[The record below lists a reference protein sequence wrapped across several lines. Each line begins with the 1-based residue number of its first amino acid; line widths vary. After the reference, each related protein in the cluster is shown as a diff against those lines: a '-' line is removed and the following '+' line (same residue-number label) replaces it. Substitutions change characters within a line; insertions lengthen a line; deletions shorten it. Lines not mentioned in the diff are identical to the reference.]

1 MRLCKARFAARFTA
15 VILVVAIACQPS
27 QAIRC
32 DELSPVV
39 PHPRGGVVPGVMV
52 GPLLVTTG
60 MWRGLGR
67 PELGWTRAEDLP
79 KFLVVRID
87 RFEHPLTLV
96 GRRCAD
102 GRALRFA
109 ESPPWAVGAD
119 LSPAEIERRT
129 SPSRT
134 IDPPPRPEV
143 IVVGELPVYGGYFI
157 FTAPGRWQIQ
167 ARDGDR
173 VLGAAVIEVRGPAG
187 P

>member
-1 MRLCKARFAARFTA
+1 MRSAARFAA
-15 VILVVAIACQPS
+15 VILIGVIACQPN

-32 DELSPVV
+32 DELSPIV

-52 GPLLVTTG
+52 GPLLITTG
-60 MWRGLGR
+60 MWQGIGR
-67 PELGWTRAEDLP
+67 PQLGWTRLEDMP

-87 RFEHPLTLV
+87 RFERPLELA

-109 ESPPWAVGAD
+109 EGPPWAFGAE
-119 LSPAEIERRT
+119 LSPPEIERRT
-129 SPSRT
+129 NPSLK
-134 IDPPPRPEV
+134 IDPPPPPEV
-143 IVVGELPVYGGYFI
+143 TVVGELPVYGGYFI
-157 FTAPGRWQIQ
+157 FTAPGRWQIE

-173 VLGAAVIEVRGPAG
+173 VLGSAVIEVRGPAG